1 MLSRDKTLYHP
12 IETKRNVLCTT
23 HNHAFWICHAL
34 NWKRISLEMVVNLCM
49 AKRTSFLLKL
59 VIFIY
64 AMSWMRMCHSVHL
77 VFFFVS
83 NKRGYDFI
91 YAKRVIN
98 LRRIHIRLG
107 FGFMLA
113 NLSKKFEMKKRLW
126 EKWIGL
132 NGSLYFRIGQYT
144 VMRSLWNHFC
154 QTKKKWLTH
163 CKIIW
168 ILFDR

>member
-1 MLSRDKTLYHP
+1 M
-12 IETKRNVLCTT
+12 ETKRNVLCTT

-77 VFFFVS
+77 FFLFQ
-83 NKRGYDFI
+83 NKRGYYFI

-113 NLSKKFEMKKRLW
+113 NLSKKFEMK
-126 EKWIGL
+126 EKLGKNELDWMD
-132 NGSLYFRIGQYT
+132 LYTFQNGQYT
-144 VMRSLWNHFC
+144 IMSSLRDNFYGE
-154 QTKKKWLTH
+154 KKAYAL
-163 CKIIW
+163 
-168 ILFDR
+168 